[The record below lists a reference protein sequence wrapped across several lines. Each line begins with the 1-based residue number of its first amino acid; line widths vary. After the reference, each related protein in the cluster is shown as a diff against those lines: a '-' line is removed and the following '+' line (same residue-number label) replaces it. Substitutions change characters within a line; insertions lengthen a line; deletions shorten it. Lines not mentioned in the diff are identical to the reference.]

1 MSGPRLWL
9 FLGALVIAQSPSFSA
24 PAEQLGAPLEMSSV
38 EPHLY
43 DFSAPSPIGPLAV
56 DASSRADVVNFWN
69 TVYMASEGIDAEW
82 TGDVTSCTAGTTSA
96 AYHEATLR
104 RVNFFRAMVGLP
116 DNVTFDVNYSAKCQ
130 EAALMMIAEGS
141 LSHSPPNTWACY
153 SADGAQGA
161 GNSNI
166 ALGQHG
172 PAAID
177 LYISDTG
184 TSNQAVGH
192 RRWIL
197 FPPQLLMGSGSTTA
211 VYGFYH
217 GSNALWVLGTRGD
230 RPAEPAFVP
239 WPPEGFV
246 PYQIVYGRWSFS
258 HHEADF
264 SPSSVTMTQ
273 GGNPIDLTVVHRGG
287 GYGDPTI
294 VWEPSGLPSGAP
306 AIDTTYDITIRNV
319 ILNTELR
326 TFSYSVT
333 IIDPSSVPPEPTTA
347 EIVNY
352 LLGLGPDPGDLNVNG
367 DDCVDA
373 SDIVVNLQAGR

>member
-1 MSGPRLWL
+1 MSGLRMWL
-9 FLGALVIAQSPSFSA
+9 LLGALLIVPLPS
-24 PAEQLGAPLEMSSV
+24 PAEPAAQLGAPLEMSSV

-43 DFSAPSPIGPLAV
+43 DFSAPSPLGRLAV

-69 TVYMASEGIDAEW
+69 TVYMASEGVDAEW
-82 TGDVTSCTAGTTSA
+82 SGDVASCTAGTTSA
-96 AYHEATLR
+96 AHHEATLR

-116 DNVTFDVNYSAKCQ
+116 DNVTFDAVYSAKCQ
-130 EAALMMIAEGS
+130 EAALMMIAEGALNHYPS
-141 LSHSPPNTWACY
+141 TSWACY
-153 SADGAQGA
+153 TEDGYQGA
-161 GNSNI
+161 SHSNL

-177 LYISDTG
+177 LYMSDTG
-184 TSNQAVGH
+184 ASNTAVGH

-211 VYGFYH
+211 TFGFYH
-217 GSNALWVLGTRGD
+217 GSNALWVLGTRGE
-230 RPAEPAFVP
+230 RPVDPACVP

-264 SPSSVTMTQ
+264 SPANVTMTQ
-273 GGNPIDLTVVHRGG
+273 GVNPIDLTVVHRGG

-306 AIDTTYDITIRNV
+306 AADTTYDITISNV
-319 ILNTELR
+319 IINTELR
-326 TFSYSVT
+326 AFSYSVT
-333 IIDPSSVPPEPTTA
+333 VIDPSSVPSEPTTA
-347 EIVNY
+347 EILSY
-352 LLGLGPDPGDLNVNG
+352 LLGVGPDTGNLNVNG
-367 DDCVDA
+367 DDCVDSA
-373 SDIVVNLQAGR
+373 DVVENLQAGR